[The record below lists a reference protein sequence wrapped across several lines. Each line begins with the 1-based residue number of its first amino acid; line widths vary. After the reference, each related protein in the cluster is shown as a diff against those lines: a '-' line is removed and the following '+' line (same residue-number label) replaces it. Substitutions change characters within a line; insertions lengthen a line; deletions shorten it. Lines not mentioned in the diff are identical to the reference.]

1 MLAARDR
8 PDIARA
14 RRTWR
19 RRQLGLDPARL
30 IFLDE
35 SGAKTNLTR
44 LRGRAPRGER
54 VHASSPQGH
63 WHTTTMICSMRLD
76 GSTACMSI
84 AGATDTEVFRA
95 YVRRVLCPTLRK
107 GDVVI
112 MDNLS
117 PHKSE
122 PTLSLI
128 EQAGAEVLFLPAY
141 SPDLNPIEK
150 MWSKIKAYLRSAQ
163 ARTQPTLIQA
173 IASAWRASHLRTPS
187 IGLLI
192 VATVLFKTL

>member
-1 MLAARDR
+1 MDR
-8 PDIARA
+8 
-14 RRTWR
+14 
-19 RRQLGLDPARL
+19 
-30 IFLDE
+30 
-35 SGAKTNLTR
+35 KT
-44 LRGRAPRGER
+44 A
-54 VHASSPQGH
+54 
-63 WHTTTMICSMRLD
+63 TTMICSMRLD

-107 GDVVI
+107 GDIII

-150 MWSKIKAYLRSAQ
+150 MWSKIKACLRSAQ
-163 ARTQPTLIQA
+163 ARTQPALIQA
-173 IASAWRASHLRTPS
+173 IASALASVTRQDAINWFAHCGYS
-187 IGLLI
+187 FI
-192 VATVLFKTL
+192 